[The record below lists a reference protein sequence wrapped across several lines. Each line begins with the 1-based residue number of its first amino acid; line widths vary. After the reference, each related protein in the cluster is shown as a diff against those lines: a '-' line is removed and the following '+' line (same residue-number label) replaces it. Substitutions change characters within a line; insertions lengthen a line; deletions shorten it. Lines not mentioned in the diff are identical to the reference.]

1 MAMQRGTL
9 SSSESAKCVMCG
21 ARTASYQTY
30 TEGGV
35 MIKIALCDKGGHDC
49 SEIAPDIKA
58 TAKLAVTAVET
69 AIRRQG

>member
-1 MAMQRGTL
+1 MAMQRGTI

-21 ARTASYQTY
+21 AQTASYQTY

-35 MIKIALCDKGGHDC
+35 MIQIALCDKGGHDC
-49 SEIAPDIKA
+49 FEIAPDIKE
-58 TAKLAVTAVET
+58 TARLAVTAIKT